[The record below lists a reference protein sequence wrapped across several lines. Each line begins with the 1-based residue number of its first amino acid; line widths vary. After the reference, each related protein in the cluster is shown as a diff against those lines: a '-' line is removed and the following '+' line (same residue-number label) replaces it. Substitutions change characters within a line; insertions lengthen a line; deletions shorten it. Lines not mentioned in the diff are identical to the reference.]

1 MFPDKDAEIKPR
13 GWKKILAHEMFEYF
27 FNFAFLA
34 FFLIAFAW
42 YRRLTLAE
50 YHIRYLGYWVP
61 LIEAAILAK
70 VIMIGDALRV
80 GRGLRS
86 KPLIVTTIYRTVV
99 FSIFV
104 GMFTVLEHI
113 LDALIH
119 HKSVSEGIEEIMSKG
134 WYELVARCVL
144 MVAAFL
150 PFFGFKE
157 IGRVI
162 GENKLYALFFE
173 GHVDQLDSLKEG
185 ESDPAKHLS
194 SQGFRL

>member
-1 MFPDKDAEIKPR
+1 MPHKNETKPR
-13 GWKKILAHEMFEYF
+13 RWERILAHELFEYF

-42 YRRLTLAE
+42 YRRLILAE
-50 YHIRYLGYWVP
+50 YHIRYLSYWVP
-61 LIEAAILAK
+61 LIEAAVLAK
-70 VIMIGDALRV
+70 VIMIGDALRM

-86 KPLIVTTIYRTVV
+86 KPLIVTTIYRTIV

-113 LDALIH
+113 AGALLH
-119 HKSVSEGIEEIMSKG
+119 HKSVSEGIEEITSKG

-144 MVAAFL
+144 ILAAFL

-157 IGRVI
+157 IGRVM
-162 GENKLYALFFE
+162 GGNKLHALFFG
-173 GHVDQLDSLKEG
+173 GHVDEVDSLTEG
-185 ESDPAKHLS
+185 ESDPAKHLPS
-194 SQGFRL
+194 